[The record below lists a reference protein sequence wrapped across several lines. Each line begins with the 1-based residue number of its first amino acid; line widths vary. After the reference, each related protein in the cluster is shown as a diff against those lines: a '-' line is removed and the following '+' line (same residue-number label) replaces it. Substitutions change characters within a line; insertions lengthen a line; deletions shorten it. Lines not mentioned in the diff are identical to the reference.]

1 MSRFHPDLA
10 ARPVPR
16 YTSYPTAM
24 DFTTAVGAERQAL
37 ALLGVARETPVSLYV
52 HVPYCRE
59 ICWYCG
65 CNTGAVG
72 RTQRLDDYVEAL
84 LAEIATVAAL
94 LDGRISSVHFGG
106 GSPNVLSPIQL
117 LRIADAIRDQFGV
130 AEPAEWAIE
139 IDPRGFGAEHATAL
153 ATIGITRVS
162 IGAQT
167 FAAPIQRAIN
177 RIQPYDLVADV
188 VDRLRLVG
196 ISHINL
202 DLMYGLPHQ
211 SRADVAASIAS
222 ALTLRPSRI
231 AMFGYAHLP
240 AMLPRQRMI
249 DAAALPDAEERF
261 HQSEL
266 AHERMIAAGY
276 RAIGFDHF
284 ARADD
289 RLARADAAGRL
300 RRNFQGFTDDPAQV
314 VVGLGTSAISQ
325 FDGVIVQ
332 NEKHVGRYRELVK
345 GGRLAGIRGVRR
357 EAEDRLRGA
366 IIERILCDGHADLT
380 TICAEHGADPALFVD
395 MPERLV
401 TLAKRGIVHIEGM
414 RLAVADRCYRRIVAA
429 SFDAR
434 RPSEA
439 ARASVA
445 V

>member
-1 MSRFHPDLA
+1 
-10 ARPVPR
+10 
-16 YTSYPTAM
+16 
-24 DFTTAVGAERQAL
+24 
-37 ALLGVARETPVSLYV
+37 
-52 HVPYCRE
+52 
-59 ICWYCG
+59 
-65 CNTGAVG
+65 
-72 RTQRLDDYVEAL
+72 
-84 LAEIATVAAL
+84 
-94 LDGRISSVHFGG
+94 
-106 GSPNVLSPIQL
+106 
-117 LRIADAIRDQFGV
+117 
-130 AEPAEWAIE
+130 
-139 IDPRGFGAEHATAL
+139 
-153 ATIGITRVS
+153 
-162 IGAQT
+162 
-167 FAAPIQRAIN
+167 
-177 RIQPYDLVADV
+177 
-188 VDRLRLVG
+188 
-196 ISHINL
+196 
-202 DLMYGLPHQ
+202 
-211 SRADVAASIAS
+211 
-222 ALTLRPSRI
+222 
-231 AMFGYAHLP
+231 
-240 AMLPRQRMI
+240 MI

-289 RLARADAAGRL
+289 RLVRADAAGRL

-380 TICAEHGADPALFVD
+380 TICAAHGADPALFVD
-395 MPERLV
+395 MPERLA

-439 ARASVA
+439 PRASVA